1 MYAEGWR
8 RLWAFAKWLASIAV
22 GVGCFITLMPT
33 TAPSADSAPTAGQIL
48 IGMLFI
54 SGIAGSATFGL
65 LHALEW
71 VYRGF
76 RPLPSEDST
85 ADVPPLIVHEPEPAQ
100 ASPSEQLPTL
110 PNPDNQQR

>member
-1 MYAEGWR
+1 MNGWQ
-8 RLWAFAKWLASIAV
+8 RLWEFAKWLASIAV
-22 GVGCFITLMPT
+22 GVGCFITLIPT
-33 TAPSADSAPTAGQIL
+33 TAPSADSAPTVGQIL
-48 IGMLFI
+48 IGVLFM
-54 SGIAGSATFGL
+54 SGIAVSATFGL

-100 ASPSEQLPTL
+100 APPSEQRPAL

>member
-1 MYAEGWR
+1 MHAEGWI

-22 GVGCFITLMPT
+22 GAGCFITVIPT
-33 TAPSADSAPTAGQIL
+33 TAPSADSAPTAVQIL
-48 IGMLFI
+48 IGVLFM

-76 RPLPSEDST
+76 RPLPNGDFRAGAPSL
-85 ADVPPLIVHEPEPAQ
+85 VVHEPEPAQ
-100 ASPSEQLPTL
+100 ASPLEQRPAL

>member
-1 MYAEGWR
+1 MHAEGWR

-22 GVGCFITLMPT
+22 GVGCFITLIPT
-33 TAPSADSAPTAGQIL
+33 SAPSADSAPTVRQIL
-48 IGMLFI
+48 IGVLFM

-76 RPLPSEDST
+76 RPLPSGDTT
-85 ADVPPLIVHEPEPAQ
+85 ADAPPLVVHEPEPAQ
-100 ASPSEQLPTL
+100 APPSEQRPVL
-110 PNPDNQQR
+110 PNPDNQQL